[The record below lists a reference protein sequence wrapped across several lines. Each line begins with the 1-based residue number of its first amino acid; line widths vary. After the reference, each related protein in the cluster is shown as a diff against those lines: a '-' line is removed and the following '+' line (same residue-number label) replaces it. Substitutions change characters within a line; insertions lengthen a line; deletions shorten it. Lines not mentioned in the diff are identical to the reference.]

1 MKKAY
6 ITPNARILSLN
17 AESTLLTGS
26 LETNGEG
33 TGDTGNNLSGSSTDE
48 TWGGEFDSNRRGG
61 GLWDDM

>member
-6 ITPNARILSLN
+6 ITPNARILSIY

-26 LETNGEG
+26 ISGTE
-33 TGDTGNNLSGSSTDE
+33 TGDKSEPLGGGSGDDKWE
-48 TWGGEFDSNRRGG
+48 GEFDSNRRGG